1 MRILK
6 MSLLALTIIVGI
18 AAPAAA
24 RNLARSNMV
33 CATGTIANDNGSCA
47 YVCQFPK
54 DGMRDAWQNGFYK
67 PIPPAT
73 TLPPQPTAI
82 TTCTAKEVDDSSN
95 GCHGCTDCIVTICG
109 PAPSR
114 TFQASKPARSP
125 CAQPGDPCH
134 QKSSTVIG
142 PGLLEGDTG
151 IAQQAP
157 AAAGTATTSRMP
169 TGSTPAG
176 IAGRR

>member
-6 MSLLALTIIVGI
+6 ISLLAAMIMAGV

-24 RNLARSNMV
+24 RGYTL
-33 CATGTIANDNGSCA
+33 CATATIAITGGSCPA
-47 YVCQFPK
+47 FCQSL
-54 DGMRDAWQNGFYK
+54 RDPRSGWQQGLYK

-73 TLPPQPTAI
+73 TLPPSIASC
-82 TTCTAKEVDDSSN
+82 TTKSVADSAN
-95 GCHGCTDCIVTICG
+95 ACQGCTDCVITVCG

-134 QKSSTVIG
+134 QRSSTVVG

-151 IAQQAP
+151 FANQGP
-157 AAAGTATTSRMP
+157 AAAGTASTGRAP
-169 TGSTPAG
+169 TGSAPTG
-176 IAGRR
+176 IPGRR